1 MAPCHSLLQKPL
13 LLSSLLFLY
22 PLFLLISPP
31 GDPVRNAPSPSSH
44 FPARCLLQSPR
55 SCPSIPIDY
64 RTIHSCLFGGNP
76 RLSLPFL
83 VLLLL
88 LYFRFL
94 ALAAGRHFS
103 PAVSQLVDRLRLSPS
118 MAGVT
123 LLALGNGAPD
133 AFSSAAALRSGLP
146 RTGGH
151 FRHFTFV

>member
-13 LLSSLLFLY
+13 LLSFLLFLY

-31 GDPVRNAPSPSSH
+31 GDPVRNAPPPSSH
-44 FPARCLLQSPR
+44 FPSRFLLQSPR

-83 VLLLL
+83 ALLLL

>member
-13 LLSSLLFLY
+13 LLSLVSLLY

-31 GDPVRNAPSPSSH
+31 VHPQESATSSSP
-44 FPARCLLQSPR
+44 FPARLLLQSSPQ
-55 SCPSIPIDY
+55 SCPSITFDY
-64 RTIHSCLFGGNP
+64 HTLHSCLFGGNP

-83 VLLLL
+83 ALLLL

-94 ALAAGRHFS
+94 ALAAGHHFS

-146 RTGGH
+146 RAGNH
-151 FRHFTFV
+151 HL